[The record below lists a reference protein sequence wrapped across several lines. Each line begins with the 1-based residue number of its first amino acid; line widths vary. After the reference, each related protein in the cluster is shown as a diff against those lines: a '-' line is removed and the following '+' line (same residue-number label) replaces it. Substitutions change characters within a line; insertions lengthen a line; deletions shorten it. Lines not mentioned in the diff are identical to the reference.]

1 MFGIR
6 NRDAYFFQA
15 FSDHANRSKQAA
27 AELVYLF
34 ANIGER
40 TASAQRV
47 KQFEREADD
56 ITRGTVKQLRE
67 TWITPF
73 DRDDV
78 HALIN
83 KLDDVTDAMH
93 AVSQRIVAFG
103 INESKPEAVSLS
115 EILLA
120 GCTAMEGAILL
131 LAGMKSPEKIL
142 AFCRTMDQ
150 LEGEA
155 DQVFRKALASLYQTG
170 ADPIMVLKWR
180 DVIDNLE
187 DATDRVNDVGNL
199 LEGIV
204 LEYA

>member
-34 ANIGER
+34 TNIAER

-73 DRDDV
+73 DRDDI

-103 INESKPEAVSLS
+103 IDETKPEAARLS

-120 GCTAMEGAILL
+120 GCTAMEGAVSL

-180 DVIDNLE
+180 DIIDNLE